1 MTDEPDRTPPPL
13 TVAASV
19 VAVQGAA
26 LVLFGVLELADLSP
40 ERRSMGI
47 STAAFLLG
55 YGAVLL
61 AAGFALWRRTGWA
74 RGPVLLTQL
83 ISLGLAWNVR
93 DTVPIALAL
102 GLSALVVLAGVL
114 HPDSIK
120 ALSGERLDP

>member
-19 VAVQGAA
+19 VAVQGLA
-26 LVLFGVLELADLSP
+26 LVLFGVLELADVSP

-47 STAAFLLG
+47 STAAFLMG
-55 YGAVLL
+55 YGVVLL
-61 AAGFALWRRTGWA
+61 AAGFALWRRAGWA

-93 DTVPIALAL
+93 DTVLIALAL
-102 GLSALVVLAGVL
+102 AVSALVALAGML
-114 HPDSIK
+114 HPDSIR
-120 ALSGERLDP
+120 ALVGDRFDP